1 MWLKITVGSLKKGTK
16 SVCVGGGFLVLRE
29 NKNET
34 HQLGCGLRLSGGN
47 ILVSGFLIN
56 REFYNI
62 YKKVCKPHSYLKT
75 ANCYYVKNVNK
86 FRFDLKYGTH

>member
-1 MWLKITVGSLKKGTK
+1 MKITVGSLKKGK
-16 SVCVGGGFLVLRE
+16 KWGKFVVLRE

-47 ILVSGFLIN
+47 ILVTGFRIN
-56 REFYNI
+56 RDFCGQLNNCNI
-62 YKKVCKPHSYLKT
+62 YKKVCEPHSYLKT